1 MEKLILVDENDNPT
15 GEMEKMEAHKRGLLH
30 RAFSI
35 FIFHDNKLL
44 LQQRDISKYHSGGLW
59 TNTCCGHPRPGE
71 ETKTAAHRRLFEE
84 MGFDCELKEKFSFKY
99 KAQLDADLTE
109 NEYDHVFFGI
119 YDGAVNPDPKEAMAY
134 KWVDWDELCSQVKQ
148 NPEQFTYW
156 FKIALDKIIARK
168 N

>member
-1 MEKLILVDENDNPT
+1 MEKLILIDENDNPT
-15 GEMEKMEAHKRGLLH
+15 GEMEKMEAHEKGLLH

-35 FIFHDNKLL
+35 FIFHGNKLL

-71 ETKTAAHRRLFEE
+71 ETETAAHRRLFEE
-84 MGFDCELKEKFSFKY
+84 MGFDCELKERFSFKY
-99 KAQLDADLTE
+99 QTQLDADLTE
-109 NEYDHVFFGI
+109 NEYDHVFFGT
-119 YDGAVNPDPKEAMAY
+119 YDGLVNPDPKEAMDY

-148 NPEQFTYW
+148 SPEQFTYW